1 MTKTIVSLVLMAV
14 VALTSVECRNG
25 VKHEHVALAESAT
38 KLQQS
43 NWNVQGTV
51 NLVKQ
56 FEGLSLTAYICPAGV
71 LTIGY
76 GHTGADVYSGMRI
89 TTAQAESYLA
99 KDLQKFEY
107 NPFCLFANT
116 VNAAVLV
123 PLNANQRGAL
133 ISFTYNVGGGNF
145 RSSTLLKRLNAGEN
159 PNTVASQEMPRWNKG
174 GGVVLPGLV
183 RRRTAE
189 VAFFK
194 S

>member
-1 MTKTIVSLVLMAV
+1 MTKTIASLVLMAV
-14 VALTSVECRNG
+14 VALATVEC
-25 VKHEHVALAESAT
+25 KHDHTALAEIT
-38 KLQQS
+38 PKLQQS

-51 NLVKQ
+51 NVVKE
-56 FEGLSLTAYICPAGV
+56 FEGLYLTAYVCPAGV

-76 GHTGADVYSGMRI
+76 GHTGADVYRGMKI
-89 TTAQAESYLA
+89 TAAQAEAYLA
-99 KDLQKFEY
+99 KDLQKF
-107 NPFCLFANT
+107 ANT
-116 VNAAVLV
+116 VNAAVKV

-133 ISFTYNVGGGNF
+133 VSFTFNVGGGNL

-159 PNTVASQEMPRWNKG
+159 PNTVATQEMPRWNKG
-174 GGVVLPGLV
+174 GGKVLAGLV

>member
-14 VALTSVECRNG
+14 VALTSVECRHG

-99 KDLQKFEY
+99 TDLQK
-107 NPFCLFANT
+107 FANT

-123 PLNANQRGAL
+123 PLNANQRGSL
-133 ISFTYNVGGGNF
+133 VSFTYNVGGGNL

-159 PNTVASQEMPRWNKG
+159 PNTVASEEMPRWNRG